1 MGLAVKQLQAVAIA
15 NLADPGALSIWC
27 QIRNIRRQQQGSP

>member
-15 NLADPGALSIWC
+15 NLGDPGALSNWC
-27 QIRNIRRQQQGSP
+27 QIQSIRRQQQGGP